1 MAYGGFKDLARRTA
15 SDRILRDIK
24 HLILLK
30 MQNIMDLKEVSLQW
44 FINFLIKRLQAEQLK
59 KKNISNKEL
68 AKELHK

>member
-15 SDRILRDIK
+15 SDKILRDIK

-44 FINFLIKRLQAEQLK
+44 FINFLIKMLQAEQLK
-59 KKNISNKEL
+59 KKIFLIKN
-68 AKELHK
+68 